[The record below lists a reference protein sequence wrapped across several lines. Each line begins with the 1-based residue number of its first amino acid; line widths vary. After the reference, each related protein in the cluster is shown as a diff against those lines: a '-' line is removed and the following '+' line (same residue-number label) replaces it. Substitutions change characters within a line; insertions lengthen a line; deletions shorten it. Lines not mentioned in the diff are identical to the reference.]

1 MGGQQGGGA
10 QVRALLLAAR
20 QRQNYACLGA
30 TASPCKPSAV
40 TSASRRL
47 GCCIA
52 AGARQ
57 QRGRC
62 AARPPPVHQGARL
75 SVVVCPVLS
84 QPRPTCMLCLVCCAA
99 RRRRCC
105 WRRAWRS
112 SRCAGRCTD
121 LLAAT
126 AAAAAAAARL
136 VCLRSSAV
144 RAAGTP
150 TAAAAHPAV
159 ISAAAQPVNRIARN
173 LASILA
179 GPPHHD

>member
-40 TSASRRL
+40 TSGSRRL
-47 GCCIA
+47 GCFIA

-75 SVVVCPVLS
+75 SVGVCPVLS

-121 LLAAT
+121 LFGCHCGCCCCCCSFGLPAILCCPCRRDSHCSCCPSGRHLRCCT
-126 AAAAAAAARL
+126 AGEPHRTAPRL
-136 VCLRSSAV
+136 NTR
-144 RAAGTP
+144 RAAP
-150 TAAAAHPAV
+150 
-159 ISAAAQPVNRIARN
+159 S
-173 LASILA
+173 
-179 GPPHHD
+179 